1 MAKVEGLWAI
11 RSIQLSFS
19 SSSFLFSF
27 FYPLFFVLL
36 LLFPWILCFFFLRR
50 LLFPLFFY
58 YFFFSS
64 FYLSSLFPLLL
75 CLSFASLLL
84 LRILQSLSR
93 KAVANPPL
101 SILFKGKK
109 GKPIA
114 DHLPSWR
121 MQAKSCLGC
130 LMSDV
135 LIIIALSCGDALC
148 LRLTSCMVSVDEA
161 AYNVFI
167 RLL

>member
-1 MAKVEGLWAI
+1 MGHSLNSAFFFVFFFSLLFLLPLI
-11 RSIQLSFS
+11 FRS
-19 SSSFLFSF
+19 SSTFS
-27 FYPLFFVLL
+27 LDSL
-36 LLFPWILCFFFLRR
+36 FFFLRR
-50 LLFPLFFY
+50 LLFPFFFFY
-58 YFFFSS
+58 YFFSS

-93 KAVANPPL
+93 KAVANPPI
-101 SILFKGKK
+101 SIFFKGKK

-114 DHLPSWR
+114 DRLPSWR
-121 MQAKSCLGC
+121 MQAKSCLGR